1 MEIHPEVFDTVF
13 PKLVDAWVNQRGVFE
28 TGVYL
33 PQNEIYDLGLDN
45 VALDNALFYLS
56 IATLHG
62 KSSDLIYQE
71 VAKSIIQDP
80 ENLKLFETQYIASY
94 LEDDFADKLLA
105 SGIHRQNEIADRWKA
120 TAGYLNSLGIIRPS
134 ELILQSG
141 SITQFLKDH
150 SLKQNEKRGTGIKG
164 ISGKTGSLYVVF
176 CQEQGWLKS
185 IKNAFPVDVWISRI
199 LIQIGAIKGIGYWEV
214 DEMEL
219 HLREILCE
227 YYNEK
232 GIYVSHL
239 NGALWRLGATL
250 CTKAP
255 TCYQDLCPIPDD
267 CLSIIR
273 GITEG
278 KPGKRG
284 VDFDLLYNEDG
295 KSRFKP
301 VYRQFE
307 I

>member
-1 MEIHPEVFDTVF
+1 METIEIQKKSKSLSVNPEVFDTVF

-164 ISGKTGSLYVVF
+164 ISEKTGSLYVVF

-185 IKNAFPVDVWISRI
+185 IKDAFPVDVWISRI
-199 LIQIGAIKGIGYWEV
+199 LI
-214 DEMEL
+214 
-219 HLREILCE
+219 
-227 YYNEK
+227 
-232 GIYVSHL
+232 
-239 NGALWRLGATL
+239 
-250 CTKAP
+250 
-255 TCYQDLCPIPDD
+255 
-267 CLSIIR
+267 
-273 GITEG
+273 
-278 KPGKRG
+278 
-284 VDFDLLYNEDG
+284 
-295 KSRFKP
+295 
-301 VYRQFE
+301 
-307 I
+307 